1 MNSGSFSYHSLEASQ
16 TIQKTKY
23 CSFIPFLL
31 FLRPLALVDYEKN
44 AQRLFGKIHT
54 FMLSRYTVNR
64 PSWGREGTDNP
75 SHID

>member
-31 FLRPLALVDYEKN
+31 FLRPLALVDYEKS
-44 AQRLFGKIHT
+44 AQKLFCKIHT
-54 FMLSRYTVNR
+54 FMLSWYTVPSQTELRLLPPCDFR
-64 PSWGREGTDNP
+64 P
-75 SHID
+75 